1 MGALDQT
8 FTAADPGRDTSC
20 SVWAREGF
28 GHAVPGPVFCLLW
41 FTKTCSQIPS
51 QCRVALPVPSNCF
64 IPMTLNG
71 HSGAGSDSGHYPS
84 VPAQSQLIPI
94 FREVSD
100 TQSWIWSN
108 TPAALLLSGAVRQA
122 LAARFYSRGPWKTL
136 ITHSLLVHAELSACT
151 APLQED
157 AIFSEK
163 AGIFVHVAHRNCHY
177 Q

>member
-1 MGALDQT
+1 MAILELDLT
-8 FTAADPGRDTSC
+8 LAITHP
-20 SVWAREGF
+20 
-28 GHAVPGPVFCLLW
+28 
-41 FTKTCSQIPS
+41 
-51 QCRVALPVPSNCF
+51 F
-64 IPMTLNG
+64 IP
-71 HSGAGSDSGHYPS
+71 
-84 VPAQSQLIPI
+84 VPAQSQLISI

-108 TPAALLLSGAVRQA
+108 TPAALLLSGAVRQV
-122 LAARFYSRGPWKTL
+122 LAARSYSRGPWKTL